1 MIINIRQ
8 QGESVNI
15 FMIMIKLKSLINEM
29 PLMTK
34 VGKTAMAGDQP
45 LKGKALA
52 EIEGNLAIF
61 RVPTDG
67 GFFPEGYTLVYF
79 LDSEEAAEAMKDG
92 KIPYLMIP
100 RGTFHSGGSPIT
112 DIWKKRFQKP
122 GTEHILGMIEG
133 NSMPEG
139 IYVDMI
145 SVRPGWQRNR
155 IATQMINLLK
165 KNFPNA
171 KVTTSSQTDK
181 GKKLAKSMDI
191 PIA

>member
-1 MIINIRQ
+1 
-8 QGESVNI
+8 
-15 FMIMIKLKSLINEM
+15 MIKLKSLINEM